1 MNREERFINERMQK
15 RGKVIAPF
23 FRYIL
28 KEFEHCPHL
37 AEIVPAVYLIYT
49 ILTHEVTVM
58 NRTTAATIPA
68 APETKKPKKTKPSF
82 LGRWNAPLAG
92 YLFIS
97 PWLIGF
103 LALTAY
109 PLFLSLYYSF
119 TDYTLMKPMEWIGT
133 RNYERIFTSDPKFV
147 DSVKVTFTY
156 VLASVPLKLIAALLV
171 AMVLNKAIKGIG
183 VYRTAIYF
191 PSLIGGSI
199 GVSLLW
205 RNIFGVD
212 GIFNKIIGVFGFEG
226 KGWITSPDTALGTLI
241 LLTVWQFGSTMVIF
255 LAGLKQIP
263 NDLYEASAVDGANKV
278 TQFFKITMPML
289 SPILYFNLIMGVIGA
304 FQMFTSAFV
313 ITNGGPMNATYVY
326 ALYLYERAFSRY
338 ELGYASALA
347 WIMLVMIVLATILI
361 FYTSKYWVF
370 YESDTGREKRK

>member
-1 MNREERFINERMQK
+1 
-15 RGKVIAPF
+15 
-23 FRYIL
+23 
-28 KEFEHCPHL
+28 
-37 AEIVPAVYLIYT
+37 
-49 ILTHEVTVM
+49 M

-82 LGRWNAPLAG
+82 LSRWNAPLAG

-103 LALTAY
+103 LTLTAY

-370 YESDTGREKRK
+370 YETETGKGKRK

>member
-1 MNREERFINERMQK
+1 
-15 RGKVIAPF
+15 
-23 FRYIL
+23 
-28 KEFEHCPHL
+28 
-37 AEIVPAVYLIYT
+37 
-49 ILTHEVTVM
+49 M
-58 NRTTAATIPA
+58 NRTTAASA
-68 APETKKPKKTKPSF
+68 ETVVKSKKRPFFQNK
-82 LGRWNAPLAG
+82 WNDSLTG

-119 TDYTLMKPMEWIGT
+119 TNYTLMQPIEWIGVQ
-133 RNYERIFTSDPKFV
+133 NYDRIFTSDPKFIN
-147 DSVKVTFTY
+147 SVKVTFMY
-156 VLASVPLKLIAALLV
+156 VLASVPLKLLAALFV
-171 AMVLNKAIKGIG
+171 AMILSKEIKGIG
-183 VYRTAIYF
+183 FYRTAIYF

-263 NDLYEASAVDGANKV
+263 TDLYEASSVDGANKIV
-278 TQFFKITMPML
+278 QFFKITLPML
-289 SPILYFNLIMGVIGA
+289 SPIIYFNLIMGVIGA

-313 ITNGGPMNATYVY
+313 ITNGGPMNSTYVY

-347 WIMLVMIVLATILI
+347 WIMLVMIVIATLLI
-361 FYTSKYWVF
+361 SYSSKYWVF
-370 YESDTGREKRK
+370 YETESGRGKRK

>member
-1 MNREERFINERMQK
+1 MNRSTAT
-15 RGKVIAPF
+15 IAPS
-23 FRYIL
+23 
-28 KEFEHCPHL
+28 
-37 AEIVPAVYLIYT
+37 AVK
-49 ILTHEVTVM
+49 
-58 NRTTAATIPA
+58 
-68 APETKKPKKTKPSF
+68 TKKKSSF
-82 LGRWNAPLAG
+82 LSRWNAPFAG

-119 TDYTLMKPMEWIGT
+119 TNYTLMQPMEWIGT
-133 RNYERIFTSDPKFV
+133 RNYERIFTADAKFV

-156 VLASVPLKLIAALLV
+156 VLASVPLKLVAALSV
-171 AMVLNKAIKGIG
+171 ALILKKAVRGISF
-183 VYRTAIYF
+183 YRTAIYF

-263 NDLYEASAVDGANKV
+263 NDLYEASSVDGANRI
-278 TQFFKITMPML
+278 TQFFRITLPML
-289 SPILYFNLIMGVIGA
+289 SPILYFNTIMAVIGA

-347 WIMLVMIVLATILI
+347 WIMLLMIVAATVLI
-361 FYTSKYWVF
+361 SYTSKYWVF
-370 YESDTGREKRK
+370 YETENEGGKRK